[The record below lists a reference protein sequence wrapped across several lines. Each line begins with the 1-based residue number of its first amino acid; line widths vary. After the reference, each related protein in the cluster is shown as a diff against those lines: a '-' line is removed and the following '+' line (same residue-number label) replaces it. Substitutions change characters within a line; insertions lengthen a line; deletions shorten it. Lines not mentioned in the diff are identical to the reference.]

1 MPDLLNSK
9 MMIKL
14 SVLDQSPVSEGFT
27 PADALR
33 NTIELA
39 RLADKLG
46 YERYWIA
53 EHHAIVTLASPA
65 PEILIARLG
74 AETSNI
80 RIGSG
85 GVLLPHYSPL
95 KVAENFRMLH
105 AMYPGRID
113 LGIGRAPGGSGL
125 EAFALRRER
134 SDRPQ
139 NDDFEEQ
146 LLELLAFLHHDFASD
161 HPFARIKVSPDMP
174 GAPDVW
180 LLGSSP
186 WSSAVAAKWGLPY
199 AFAHFISPEETSSAV
214 QYYRSNFQKSKRLE
228 RSRAIVALGA
238 ICADT
243 EAEAKRLYTST
254 ELHIRRIRLQGK
266 RLPVPTPGQAIAEL
280 GSFASGTDSVAR
292 GGGEWPRYVVGAP
305 EQVRDE
311 LERMASK
318 LQVEE
323 LMIIAVLHDYQ
334 ARQRSY
340 QLIAEALNVPSR
352 ASNRA
357 REISG

>member
-1 MPDLLNSK
+1 
-9 MMIKL
+9 MIKL
-14 SVLDQSPVSEGFT
+14 SVLDQSPVSDGFT

-39 RLADKLG
+39 RLAERLG

-65 PEILIARLG
+65 PEILVARLG
-74 AETSNI
+74 AETSKI

-105 AMYPGRID
+105 AMYPDRID

-125 EAFALRRER
+125 EAFALRR
-134 SDRPQ
+134 DRGDRIQ

-146 LLELLAFLHHDFASD
+146 LLELLAFLHHDFPAE
-161 HPFARIKVSPDMP
+161 HPFARIKVSPEMP
-174 GAPDVW
+174 GAPEVW
-180 LLGSSP
+180 LLGSSR

-199 AFAHFISPEETSSAV
+199 AFAHFISPEETSTALEV
-214 QYYRSNFQKSKRLE
+214 YRSRFQPSKRLGQP
-228 RSRAIVALGA
+228 RAIVALGV

-243 EAEAKRLYTST
+243 EAEAKRLFVST

-266 RLPVPTPGQAIAEL
+266 RLPVPTPEQAIAEL
-280 GSFASGTDSVAR
+280 GNVAFEADFVVRGT
-292 GGGEWPRYVVGAP
+292 GEWPRYVVGAP

-311 LERMASK
+311 LQRMAGN
-318 LQVEE
+318 LQLEE
-323 LMIIAVLHDYQ
+323 MMMIAVLHDHQ
-334 ARQRSY
+334 ARLRSY
-340 QLIAEALNVPSR
+340 QLVAEAMNIPSR
-352 ASNRA
+352 L
-357 REISG
+357 

>member
-1 MPDLLNSK
+1 
-9 MMIKL
+9 MIKL
-14 SVLDQSPVSEGFT
+14 SVLDQSPVSDGFT

-46 YERYWIA
+46 YERLWIA
-53 EHHAIVTLASPA
+53 EHHAIVTLASPS
-65 PEILIARLG
+65 PEILIARIG

-125 EAFALRRER
+125 EAFALRRDR

-146 LLELLAFLHHDFASD
+146 LLELLAFLHHDFPAE

-174 GAPDVW
+174 GAPEVW
-180 LLGSSP
+180 LLGSSA

-199 AFAHFISPEETSSAV
+199 SFAHFISPEETSMAV
-214 QYYRSNFQKSKRLE
+214 ENYRSNFQPSKHLDRP
-228 RSRAIVALGA
+228 RAIVALGV

-243 EAEAKRLYTST
+243 EAEAKRLFTST
-254 ELHIRRIRLQGK
+254 ELHIRRIRQQGK
-266 RLPVPTPGQAIAEL
+266 RLPVPTPEQAIAEL
-280 GSFASGTDSVAR
+280 RILESASDLVVRGT
-292 GGGEWPRYVVGAP
+292 GEWPRYVVGAP

-311 LERMASK
+311 LERMASH

-323 LMIIAVLHDYQ
+323 MMIIAVLHDYR
-334 ARQRSY
+334 ARLRSY
-340 QLIAEALNVPSR
+340 QLVAEALNIPPRVLSR
-352 ASNRA
+352 SETTSPTRA
-357 REISG
+357 QD

>member
-1 MPDLLNSK
+1 
-9 MMIKL
+9 MIKL
-14 SVLDQSPVSEGFT
+14 SVLDQSPVSDGFT

-39 RLADKLG
+39 RLADQLG

-74 AETSNI
+74 AETANI

-95 KVAENFRMLH
+95 KVAESFRMLH

-146 LLELLAFLHHDFASD
+146 LLELLAFLHHDFPAE

-174 GAPDVW
+174 GAPEVW
-180 LLGSSP
+180 LLGSSQ

-199 AFAHFISPEETSSAV
+199 AFAHFISPEETSAAV
-214 QYYRSNFQKSKRLE
+214 HNYRSSFQPSKRLDQA
-228 RSRAIVALGA
+228 RAIVAPGV

-243 EAEAKRLYTST
+243 EAEAKRLFTST

-266 RLPVPTPGQAIAEL
+266 RLPVPTPDQAIAEL
-280 GSFASGTDSVAR
+280 GNIAFGTDLVVR
-292 GGGEWPRYVVGAP
+292 GTGEWPRYVVGAP

-311 LERMASK
+311 LERMASH
-318 LQVEE
+318 LHVEE
-323 LMIIAVLHDYQ
+323 IMIIAVLHDYR

-340 QLIAEALNVPSR
+340 QLIAEAFNLPSR
-352 ASNRA
+352 APSGS
-357 REISG
+357 RELSL

>member
-1 MPDLLNSK
+1 ML
-9 MMIKL
+9 KL
-14 SVLDQSPVSEGFT
+14 SVLDQSPVSDGYT

-33 NTIELA
+33 NTIELS

-74 AETSNI
+74 AETSGI
-80 RIGSG
+80 RLGSG
-85 GVLLPHYSPL
+85 GILLPHYSPL
-95 KVAENFRMLH
+95 KIAECFRMLH

-125 EAFALRRER
+125 EAFALRRDRTER
-134 SDRPQ
+134 VQ

-146 LLELLAFLHHDFASD
+146 LLELLAFLHRGFPSE
-161 HPFARIKVSPDMP
+161 HPFARIRVSPDMP
-174 GAPDVW
+174 GAPEVW
-180 LLGSSP
+180 LLGSSS
-186 WSSAVAAKWGLPY
+186 WSSDVAAKLGLPY
-199 AFAHFISPEETSSAV
+199 AFAHFITPEETPATLEN
-214 QYYRSNFQKSKRLE
+214 YRANFQRSKLL
-228 RSRAIVALGA
+228 SQPRAIVALGV

-243 EAEAKRLYTST
+243 EAEAKRMYTST
-254 ELHIRRIRLQGK
+254 QLHIRRIRLQGK
-266 RLPVPTPGQAIAEL
+266 RLPVPTPELAIAEL
-280 GSFASGTDSVAR
+280 GDLALGAESVVR

-305 EQVRDE
+305 EQVREE
-311 LERMASK
+311 LQRMASH

-323 LMIIAVLHDYQ
+323 LMIIAVMHDYQ

-340 QLIAEALNVPSR
+340 QLIAEAFEIPQR
-352 ASNRA
+352 AS
-357 REISG
+357 SGSKQVSA